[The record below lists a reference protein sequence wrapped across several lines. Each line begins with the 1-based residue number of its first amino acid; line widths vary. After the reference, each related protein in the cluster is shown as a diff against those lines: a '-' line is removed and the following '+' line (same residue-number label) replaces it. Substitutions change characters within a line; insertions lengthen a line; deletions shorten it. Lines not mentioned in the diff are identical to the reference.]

1 MELSVANRHTHERK
15 VADGIIKKVKSQA
28 IVIKSENPSHKNGIM
43 YSINKTEYENLIN
56 YEFEA
61 KRVPHVTRMVI
72 REFINRKLKS
82 V

>member
-1 MELSVANRHTHERK
+1 MELSVANKHTHERK
-15 VADGIIKKVKSQA
+15 AADFIIKKVKSQA
-28 IVIKSENPSHKNGIM
+28 IIIKSENPSHKNGIM

-61 KRVPHVTRMVI
+61 KRVPHVTRMVV